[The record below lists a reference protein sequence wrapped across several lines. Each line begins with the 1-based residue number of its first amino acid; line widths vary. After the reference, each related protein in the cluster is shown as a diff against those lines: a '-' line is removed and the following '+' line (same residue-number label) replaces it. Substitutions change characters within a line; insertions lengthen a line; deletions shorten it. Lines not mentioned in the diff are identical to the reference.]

1 MRVIEPQYEIG
12 ETVYL
17 KTDPEQSERQV
28 YAFIIFRSEII
39 YKLTMGTIFSEHY
52 DFEITREKNLCHS

>member
-17 KTDPEQSERQV
+17 KTDKEQSERQV
-28 YAFIIFRSEII
+28 YAYTVFRTEII
-39 YKLTMGTIFSEHY
+39 YKLTMGTTISEHY
-52 DFEITREKNLCHS
+52 DFEISKEKNLCLS